1 MPMQQ
6 QPIIGALYE
15 DTDGLKFEVTGFDE
29 DEGAVEIRYDD
40 GSVDALDIDT
50 WYEMELRRLK
60 ADGEWA
66 GDGDE
71 EEDDEDGPL
80 TGVDDEDGPEGDE
93 DEYDDEEEE

>member
-1 MPMQQ
+1 MPMQE
-6 QPIIGALYE
+6 QPIVGALYE

-66 GDGDE
+66 GDED
-71 EEDDEDGPL
+71 EDDEDVRP
-80 TGVDDEDGPEGDE
+80 TETEDEDGPEDDE
-93 DEYDDEEEE
+93 DEYDDEEEEE